1 MFFLMLKQSFF
12 MGRRRKILAVLT
24 VFLAAALITALL
36 NLTIDVGDKMAQEMK
51 SYGSNIR
58 VLPKSETIPL
68 EIGGVDY
75 NPLKGRSFIEESTLP
90 NMKEIFWRNN
100 IVGLAPELK
109 TRVDVGG
116 REVALIGTWFDKN
129 MPIQDEPDYRTGVDT
144 INSFWQLDG
153 RWPDDQSQRELLVG
167 VELAQAL
174 DLSKGMNLSLTSA
187 ERKTQQGKVVGILT
201 TGGAE
206 DTAILAPLVMVQTLT
221 GLTGKVSAV
230 NVSALTIPENDL
242 SRRAHRNSDA
252 LDSLEY
258 DVWYCTAY
266 VSAIVHQLEEAVP
279 SVSAQPVWQVAA
291 SEGVIIEKIQLL
303 LLVMTLAAFI
313 SSGMGISSLM
323 STTIMERSKEIGLM
337 KALGA
342 EQWEIFALF
351 LTEAAVT
358 GVIGGLLG
366 VAVGTGLSQ
375 LIGLTIFNSTLSFH
389 WILVP
394 MVVVVSALISLAGSI
409 MPARLI
415 ARLHPMEVLHGH

>member
-12 MGRRRKILAVLT
+12 MCRRRKSLAVLT
-24 VFLAAALITALL
+24 VFLAATLITTLL
-36 NLTIDVGDKMAQEMK
+36 NLTVDVGDKMAQEMK

-58 VLPKSETIPL
+58 VLPESEAIPL

-75 NPLKGRSFIEESTLP
+75 NPLKGRSFIDETTLP

-109 TRVDVGG
+109 TQAEVNG
-116 REVALIGTWFDKN
+116 REVPLIGTWFDKN
-129 MPIQDEPDYRTGVDT
+129 MPIQDEPDYRTGVEI
-144 INSFWQLDG
+144 INAYWQLDG
-153 RWPDDQSQRELLVG
+153 RWPDDESGRELLVG
-167 VELAQAL
+167 SGLAQAL
-174 DLSKGMNLSLTSA
+174 ELRKDMPLRLSASDDETLEADIVGVLSTGGDEDDAIVAPLSL
-187 ERKTQQGKVVGILT
+187 
-201 TGGAE
+201 
-206 DTAILAPLVMVQTLT
+206 VQKLT
-221 GLTGKVSAV
+221 GLPNKVSAV

-242 SRRAHRNSDA
+242 SRRAHRDPDA

-279 SVSAQPVWQVAA
+279 GVTARPVWQVAA

-303 LLVMTLAAFI
+303 LLVMTLAAFV

-323 STTIMERSKEIGLM
+323 STTIMERAKEIGLM

-342 EQWEIFALF
+342 EQWEIYALF
-351 LTEAAVT
+351 FSEAAIT

-366 VAVGTGLSQ
+366 VAVGGVLSQ
-375 LIGLTIFNSTLSFH
+375 FIGLTVFDATLSFN

-394 MVVVVSALISLAGSI
+394 VVVVVSALISLAGSI
-409 MPARLI
+409 LPSRLI
-415 ARLHPMEVLHGH
+415 ARLYPVEVLHG